1 MEIIGYENY
10 LIYEDGR
17 VYNQKRN
24 RFLKHGTTR
33 EGYKQ
38 VVLYK
43 EGKAQNNRIHRLIAL
58 HYIPNPENKPCV
70 DHINRI
76 KTDNR
81 IENLRWATVSENGQ
95 NQTKQINN
103 KSGHIYVCYDKS
115 SSLWKFSKTI
125 NKKRINKSFKSKID
139 CICYKFIIMLKIKT
153 FENNEFIFKS

>member
-43 EGKAQNNRIHRLIAL
+43 EGKAQNNRIHRL
-58 HYIPNPENKPCV
+58 
-70 DHINRI
+70 
-76 KTDNR
+76 
-81 IENLRWATVSENGQ
+81 
-95 NQTKQINN
+95 
-103 KSGHIYVCYDKS
+103 
-115 SSLWKFSKTI
+115 
-125 NKKRINKSFKSKID
+125 
-139 CICYKFIIMLKIKT
+139 
-153 FENNEFIFKS
+153 